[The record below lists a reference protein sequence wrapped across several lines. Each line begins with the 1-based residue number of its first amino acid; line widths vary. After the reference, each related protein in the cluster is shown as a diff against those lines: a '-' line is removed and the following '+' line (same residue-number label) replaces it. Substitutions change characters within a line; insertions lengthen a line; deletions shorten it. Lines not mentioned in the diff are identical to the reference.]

1 MSDLE
6 VNMGLFEHKKSL
18 DELQEEDEQLTSE
31 VSIAEKRALIKK
43 LKLEYGGD
51 AVKDFS
57 DNGKASGF
65 NFSRALHWLKHH

>member
-1 MSDLE
+1 MSSLE

-18 DELQEEDEQLTSE
+18 GELQEEDEQLTSE

-43 LKLEYGGD
+43 MKMEYGES
-51 AVKDFS
+51 ATKDFS

-65 NFSRALHWLKHH
+65 NVSRALHWLKHH